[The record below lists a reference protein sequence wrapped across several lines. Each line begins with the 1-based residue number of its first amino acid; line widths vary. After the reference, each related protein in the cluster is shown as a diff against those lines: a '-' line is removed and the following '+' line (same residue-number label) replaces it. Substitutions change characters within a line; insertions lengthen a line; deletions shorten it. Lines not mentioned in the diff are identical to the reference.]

1 MTTIYE
7 TEPNNIINPMTELLR
22 WIGLYNLVDLFNY
35 EEIDIEVFPY
45 LTIEDMI
52 ELGIS
57 NDNINDIIVEQ
68 NNNWIPSNMTMIG

>member
-7 TEPNNIINPMTELLR
+7 TEPNNIINPMTELLQ